1 MNELNIEMLIKKSA
15 NKVKTIE
22 TLLLN
27 TTIKELE
34 LMKELAEGNAATA
47 SMSGLQL
54 EETFY
59 NDLEELIDNI
69 IAEKIILRS
78 INEE

>member
-27 TTIKELE
+27 TTIEELE

-47 SMSGLQL
+47 SMSDLRL

-69 IAEKIILRS
+69 IAEKIILR
-78 INEE
+78 IIK